1 MKSTRLLLAFAALPL
16 LLPACSKVPAG
27 ERRVPAASDVQV
39 AFGLDGATKGLSPIT
54 SLPVLAQ
61 QDFSVSAWYTPEGE
75 TFDVPGGTAV
85 PYFTNHR
92 FGYLK
97 GTGEDDSYAN
107 HAWRGVRRTSASLSE
122 NPVYYPLDGSLSY
135 FCYAP
140 YREAAGGPA
149 LPDFTADF
157 PDFAPATDIALV
169 DPVDD
174 ADVIAR
180 LPGYLPGSPLLCVTP
195 AASAAVQADFLAAP
209 PILDKNRTD
218 AGGSVTLDFSK
229 HRMTQVEFAF
239 NYKGTLANTSDIQE
253 SVRVTG
259 ITVQGVTGSKYFY
272 FTEDAP
278 YEVGCAW
285 SDAVSPACPADVPGY
300 FPVASYTLSAAAGDL
315 KTYSIGG
322 LPEASGNN
330 HETVSTPRGILYMLP
345 QTHKIGARLE
355 IAYSIVEQ
363 HGVARASE
371 VVSYELAETPAWPEG
386 KRVVY
391 RITLDIPARGVVG
404 LSAEITDWLDAGN
417 SNHPGGEEVPE
428 LLF

>member
-1 MKSTRLLLAFAALPL
+1 VKSTRLLLAFAALPL
-16 LLPACSKVPAG
+16 LLSACTKVPAG
-27 ERRVPAASDVQV
+27 DRRVPAASDVQV
-39 AFGLDGATKGLSPIT
+39 AFGLDGATKGLSPLT
-54 SLPVLAQ
+54 TLPVLAQ

-75 TFDVPGGTAV
+75 TFCGPESESL

-97 GTGEDDSYAN
+97 GADEDDSYAN
-107 HAWRGVRRTSASLSE
+107 HAWQGVRRTSASLSE
-122 NPVYYPLDGSLSY
+122 NPVYYPLDGTLSY

-157 PDFAPATDIALV
+157 PDFAPASDIALG

-195 AASAAVQADFLAAP
+195 AASAADQADFLAAP
-209 PILDKNRTD
+209 PVLDKSRLD
-218 AGGSVTLDFSK
+218 AGGQLSLDFSK

-239 NYKGTLANTSDIQE
+239 NYKGTLANTADIQE

-259 ITVQGVTGSKYFY
+259 ITVRDVIGSRYFY
-272 FTEDAP
+272 FTEEGP
-278 YEVGCAW
+278 YEVGCSW
-285 SDAVSPACPADVPGY
+285 SDAVSPAAPADAAAY
-300 FPVASYTLSAAAGDL
+300 FPQASYTLSAAGGDL
-315 KTYSIGG
+315 KTYSLGG

-330 HETVSTPRGILYMLP
+330 HETVSTPLGILYLLP
-345 QTHKIGARLE
+345 QTHRIGARLE

-391 RITLDIPARGVVG
+391 LITLDIPARGVVG
-404 LSAEITDWLDAGN
+404 LSAVITDWLDAGN
-417 SNHPGGEEVPE
+417 SNHPGEEAPE
-428 LLF
+428 LFY